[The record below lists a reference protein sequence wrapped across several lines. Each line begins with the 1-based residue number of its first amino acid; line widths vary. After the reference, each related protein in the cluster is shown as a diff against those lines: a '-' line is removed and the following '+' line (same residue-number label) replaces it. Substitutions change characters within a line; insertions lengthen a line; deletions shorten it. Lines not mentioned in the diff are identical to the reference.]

1 VNDLAPALAV
11 LTDVDRD
18 AIVRLADELRDAWT
32 KRQVFRTD
40 TEARISVLNDGSCP
54 TPASKYWQAVRE
66 QTSMLDSLVAL
77 SFDMRRGE
85 VRRKRLAEKLQIAT
99 DPLDRAEAQ
108 IDLDEAEWGQASM
121 EQVAR
126 DRVREIQMWS
136 QLKAEQV
143 AADRFFDTTSPNTH
157 QAHSLMLELE
167 NRRATLTPG
176 SSQSEVINVLGPLQT
191 VRRLYEFQS
200 RPIEPDPLL
209 AGAL

>member
-1 VNDLAPALAV
+1 
-11 LTDVDRD
+11 
-18 AIVRLADELRDAWT
+18 
-32 KRQVFRTD
+32 
-40 TEARISVLNDGSCP
+40 
-54 TPASKYWQAVRE
+54 
-66 QTSMLDSLVAL
+66 
-77 SFDMRRGE
+77 
-85 VRRKRLAEKLQIAT
+85 
-99 DPLDRAEAQ
+99 
-108 IDLDEAEWGQASM
+108 
-121 EQVAR
+121 
-126 DRVREIQMWS
+126 MWS

-176 SSQSEVINVLGPLQT
+176 SSHSEVFNVLGPLQT